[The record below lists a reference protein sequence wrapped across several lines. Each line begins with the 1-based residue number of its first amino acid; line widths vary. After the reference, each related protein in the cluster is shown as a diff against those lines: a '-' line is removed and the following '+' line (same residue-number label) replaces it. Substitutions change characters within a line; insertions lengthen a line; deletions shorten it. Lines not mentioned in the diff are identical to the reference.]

1 MAYGQTGAGKTYTLS
16 DKLTSGGGITAVGGY
31 ITLEKLGCYH
41 ETIIDCKFYMNSL
54 MSLFQ
59 FDKTAHK
66 SESFRLVLCRHHSKV
81 GGGDI

>member
-31 ITLEKLGCYH
+31 ITLEKDAITITVIGC
-41 ETIIDCKFYMNSL
+41 KLYMNSL
-54 MSLFQ
+54 ISLFQ
-59 FDKTAHK
+59 FDKSART
-66 SESFRLVLCRHHSKV
+66 SESFRPVLCRHYSKV